1 MAAVTVPWTVST
13 QAPTPSRLVSI
24 VPAVTE
30 MLFAIGAGRR
40 VVGVSSF
47 DEHPPEVAGIAKVG
61 GLIDPDVERLLS
73 LAPDLVVVYA
83 TQRDLRAQLDRA
95 GVAQFPYTNTS
106 LRGVPR
112 TMRELGDR
120 LGLAVEATRA
130 ADAFERRHDAIRDRV
145 AGLPRPRVLLVY
157 GHDPRSL
164 RSINASGR
172 DGFHHDMLELAGGIN
187 VLGEVNR
194 TTVQI
199 TTEEILRLGPDV
211 IIDLHYGN
219 AAAADLD
226 AEGALWGRLAAVPAV
241 RTGRVHVLAGD
252 EFVVPGPRLAA
263 ATEQLAGALHP

>member
-1 MAAVTVPWTVST
+1 
-13 QAPTPSRLVSI
+13 
-24 VPAVTE
+24 
-30 MLFAIGAGRR
+30 
-40 VVGVSSF
+40 
-47 DEHPPEVAGIAKVG
+47 
-61 GLIDPDVERLLS
+61 
-73 LAPDLVVVYA
+73 
-83 TQRDLRAQLDRA
+83 
-95 GVAQFPYTNTS
+95 
-106 LRGVPR
+106 
-112 TMRELGDR
+112 
-120 LGLAVEATRA
+120 
-130 ADAFERRHDAIRDRV
+130 
-145 AGLPRPRVLLVY
+145 VLLVY